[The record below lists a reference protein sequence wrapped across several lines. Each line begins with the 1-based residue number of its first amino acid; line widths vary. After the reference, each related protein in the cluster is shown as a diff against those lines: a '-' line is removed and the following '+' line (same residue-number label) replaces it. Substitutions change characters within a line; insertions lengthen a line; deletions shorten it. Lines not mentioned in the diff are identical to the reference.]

1 VGGIALQRSEIGLKN
16 SSFKNRNVGYDRLL
30 FQKLVNYIR
39 PMDIRGGAALAAP
52 SAEKGV
58 LKKLKPGPG
67 LSRQAVA
74 TDQKLR
80 LRVAL
85 VALVAEFGFAAVTVR
100 ALIRRAGVSTSTF
113 YNHFDSVEGCLAGIV
128 VMTLQILIGDMEEA
142 SRHGVDLLDGMQSGL
157 RHLLGHL
164 SREPELAQV
173 VFIEAYAA
181 GPQVRE
187 EMEASLETLEALVAE
202 ALTLAPRPVTG
213 TTHLAAGLVA
223 GIVGTIRKTAR
234 TGKAEELSGLT
245 DDMNDWMFSVAHEE
259 VVAFSQPSSRP
270 SDGEAGGLLFQM
282 RKLEMS
288 PEAVADAGRRA
299 ITTAARLAAA
309 DGLNGLTSAKIRKDA
324 GLSRREFER
333 HFTGVE
339 DCFLDAVESVANT
352 AARVA
357 GSAAE
362 GVEGWERRTFKTVGT
377 LCSLAAGDGGLS
389 RLVLLDVTAPGR
401 AGLLRRDA
409 LIERAAERICDQAP
423 PDRRP
428 SDLAT
433 IASVEAIWRIAE
445 TEVMAGRTKELRR
458 LAPVFVYMILA
469 PRRLSLRALS
479 KLLPEVGFSG
489 GETLPPELATAA
501 A

>member
-1 VGGIALQRSEIGLKN
+1 M
-16 SSFKNRNVGYDRLL
+16 SSRD
-30 FQKLVNYIR
+30 
-39 PMDIRGGAALAAP
+39 GAALAVA
-52 SAEKGV
+52 SAERGV
-58 LKKLKPGPG
+58 LRKLKPGPG
-67 LSRQAVA
+67 LSREAVA

-85 VALVAEFGFAAVTVR
+85 VALMADLGFAAVTVR

-128 VMTLQILIGDMEEA
+128 AMTIQVMIGDIEDA
-142 SRHGVDLLDGMQSGL
+142 SRHGADLLDGLQSGL
-157 RHLLGHL
+157 RHLMSHL
-164 SREPELAQV
+164 SREPELAQA
-173 VFIEAYAA
+173 VFIEAVAA

-187 EMEASLETLEALVAE
+187 EMETGLETLEALVAE
-202 ALTLAPRPVTG
+202 ALTLAPRPVAG

-234 TGKAEELSGLT
+234 TGRAEELSGLT
-245 DDMNDWMFSVAHEE
+245 DDLNDWMLSVAHEE

-270 SDGEAGGLLFQM
+270 SDKGAGGLLFQM
-282 RKLEMS
+282 RSLGMASET
-288 PEAVADAGRRA
+288 VADAGRRA

-309 DGLNGLTSAKIRKDA
+309 GGGLACLTSAKIRKDA

-352 AARVA
+352 AAHAA
-357 GSAAE
+357 GASAE
-362 GVEGWERRTFKTVGT
+362 GVEGWERRTFKTVGA
-377 LCSLAAGDGGLS
+377 LCSLAAGDLGLS

-409 LIERAAERICDQAP
+409 MIERAAERICDRAP
-423 PDRRP
+423 VDRRP
-428 SDLAT
+428 SDLAAT
-433 IASVEAIWRIAE
+433 ASVDAIWRIAE
-445 TEVMAGRTKELRR
+445 TEVAAGRTTQLPR

-469 PRRLSLRALS
+469 PRRRGYRERSN
-479 KLLPEVGFSG
+479 
-489 GETLPPELATAA
+489 PPDEPARRVSFFAHENLVPAVSAA
-501 A
+501 